1 MRFISTLT
9 LAVLSLGI
17 NAQDNTYQ
25 KPPKEILEL
34 IDIKPLPTPYINKNA
49 SKIVYVENADRM
61 SLEMLAEPELKLAG
75 LRINP
80 RNHNKARVNPAI
92 GISIMDLAANKKIP
106 VTGLP
111 EKLAISSARYSPLEN
126 YFSFVNCMPDKLEL
140 WVIDLKTNAAS
151 KVKDAV
157 LSATLVSPYYWTQNE
172 EYIYFFERVN
182 TKPYPEEIVLPTGP
196 AIQESGGKKSTIR
209 TYQDLL
215 KNKTDENKF
224 DFYATTRIGRYAPKT
239 GTAEKFAG
247 EKTYTGISI
256 SPDGNYILTYE
267 IKKPYSYL
275 LPYGFFPSSI
285 NALDKSGKI
294 IKELSNKPLQDN
306 IPQGFDA
313 CEAGMRD
320 VEWRDDMP
328 STIIYA
334 EAQDGGDPK
343 KEVAHR
349 DYIYTWDAPFT
360 GKPNQLAQTVNRY
373 QGISFSSGKTAIM
386 SDGLWK
392 TRNAKVYLLDL
403 MVKLGQKVIFDYST
417 EDAYKLP
424 GNFVMKED
432 EKGNYLLMTDKKM
445 TKLYLQGAGYS
456 PEGKKAFIDEYEIA
470 SGKTKRLWQADGK
483 TTLEQIVKIVDI
495 EKGDLITR
503 IESQKLYPNYYKR
516 NFRNKKMPTQ
526 ITTYENPYKSI
537 AGISKEKIEYTREDG
552 VKLFGTLYLPAG
564 YDKAKDG
571 KLPMLVHAYPTE
583 FKDDK
588 AAGQIKD
595 SPHEFTFISWASP
608 IYWVNRGFAVLD
620 NAQFPIIGKGEEEPN
635 DTYIT
640 QLVANGR
647 AAIKAV
653 SDMGV
658 CDTHRVAVMGH
669 SYGAFMTA
677 NLLAHSNLFAAGIAR
692 SGAYNRT
699 LTPFGFQSEER
710 TYWQAQ
716 DVYNKMAPFNYADKI
731 NEPLLMIHGDADNN
745 PGTFTLQSERLFQ
758 AVKGLGGTARLVLLP
773 YESHSYAAKEN
784 VFHMLW
790 EMDTWLTKYVKERK

>member
-1 MRFISTLT
+1 MRITLLLLGLSMT
-9 LAVLSLGI
+9 LAAV
-17 NAQDNTYQ
+17 AQDNTYQ
-25 KPPKEILEL
+25 KPPKEILDL
-34 IDIKPLPTPYINKNA
+34 IDIKPLPTPYINHDA

-61 SLEMLAEPELKLAG
+61 SVEMLAEPELKLAG

-80 RNHNKARVNPAI
+80 GNHNKSRVNPAV
-92 GISIMDLAANKKIP
+92 GISIMDLTANKKISIA
-106 VTGLP
+106 GLP
-111 EKLAISSARYSPLEN
+111 DKLAISSARYSPLEN
-126 YFSFVNCMPDKLEL
+126 YFSFVNCLPDKLEL
-140 WVIDLKTNAAS
+140 WVIDLKTNAAV

-157 LSATLVSPYYWTQNE
+157 LSAALVSPYSWAQNE
-172 EYIYFFERVN
+172 EYIYFFDRVN
-182 TKPYPEEIVLPTGP
+182 LNPYPEEIVLPTGP

-215 KNKTDENKF
+215 KNKNDEKKF
-224 DFYATTRIGRYAPKT
+224 DFYATTRIKRYVVKSDIT
-239 GTAEKFAG
+239 EKFAG
-247 EKTYTGISI
+247 EKVYTGISI
-256 SPDGNYILTYE
+256 SPDGNYVLTYE
-267 IKKPYSYL
+267 VNKPYSYL
-275 LPYGFFPSSI
+275 LPSGFFPSGIS
-285 NALDKSGKI
+285 ALDKSGKL

-313 CEAGMRD
+313 CELGMRN

-328 STIIYA
+328 ATLVYA

-343 KEVAHR
+343 KETPYR

-360 GKPNQLAQTVNRY
+360 GKPNQLAQTINRFS
-373 QGISFSSGKTAIM
+373 GISFSAGKMAIM
-386 SDGLWK
+386 TDGLWK
-392 TRNAKVYLLDL
+392 IRNEKIYLLDL
-403 MVKLGQKVIFDYST
+403 KQPLGQKIIFDYST

-424 GNFVMKED
+424 GSFVMHDD
-432 EKGNYLLMTDKKM
+432 EKGNYLLLADKKM
-445 TKLYLQGAGYS
+445 TKLYLQGPGYS
-456 PEGKKAFIDEYEIA
+456 PEGKKAFIDEYDIA
-470 SGKTKRLWQADGK
+470 TGKTKRLWQADGK
-483 TTLEQIVKIVDI
+483 TTLEQIVKIIDI

-503 IESQKLYPNYYKR
+503 IESQKQYPNYDKR
-516 NFRNKKMPTQ
+516 NFKNKKPPMQ
-526 ITTYENPYKSI
+526 ITNYENPYKNI
-537 AGISKEKIEYTREDG
+537 ANIAKEKIEYAREDG

-564 YDKAKDG
+564 YDKTKDG

-588 AAGQIKD
+588 TTGQIKD

-608 IYWVNRGFAVLD
+608 IFWVTRGFAVLD
-620 NAQFPIIGKGEEEPN
+620 NAQFPIIGKGNEEPN
-635 DTYIT
+635 DTYIP

-647 AAIKAV
+647 AAIKAA
-653 SDMGV
+653 SDLGV

-677 NLLAHSNLFAAGIAR
+677 NLLAHSNFFAAGIAR

-710 TYWQAQ
+710 TYWQAM

-758 AVKGLGGTARLVLLP
+758 AIKGLGGTARLVLLP
-773 YESHSYAAKEN
+773 YEAHSYVAREN
-784 VFHMLW
+784 IFHMLW
-790 EMDTWLTKYVKERK
+790 EMDNWLVKYVKERK